1 MVIDKLKE
9 RINRVNKKDWRYH
22 RRTID
27 FSNHAATFK
36 REFRKNMATLFVS
49 VLGLVGALFW
59 QRAIDA
65 YITYALPGD
74 PNNWQYR
81 FYAAVIMTFIAV
93 IGTIFISRFSK
104 D

>member
-1 MVIDKLKE
+1 MEIKKA
-9 RINRVNKKDWRYH
+9 INDLRKKDWRYH
-22 RRTID
+22 KRNIEL
-27 FSNHAATFK
+27 SNHMSTFK
-36 REFRKNMATLFVS
+36 REFRKNVATLFVTS
-49 VLGLVGALFW
+49 LGLVGALFW

-74 PNNWQYR
+74 ANNWLYR

-93 IGTIFISRFSK
+93 VGTIFISRFSK

>member
-1 MVIDKLKE
+1 MVIDKLKNHIDK
-9 RINRVNKKDWRYH
+9 INRKDWRYH

-27 FSNHAATFK
+27 FSGHVDTFK
-36 REFRKNMATLFVS
+36 KEFRKNMSTLFVS

-65 YITYALPGD
+65 YITSAIPGD
-74 PNNWQYR
+74 PNNWVWR
-81 FYAAVIMTFIAV
+81 AYAAIIMTFIAV
-93 IGTIFISRFSK
+93 IGTIFISRFSR